1 MLQSDMKTR
10 SFLPKIRN
18 TFREKGARKLYSE
31 EIDTFLHIIEE
42 PQDVD
47 MAVDLLASFIA
58 SARDENVVANLIL
71 TFISVCLHLGN
82 VEAAR
87 TLWLDERFA
96 QSPHKLDRR
105 IRRRYLTLLYRNE
118 YYQVV
123 INEVMSEVRQL
134 LAHEAMSVDDITLA
148 MASVA
153 RLRGPDCQQI
163 AKELFAVAKRGNIKG
178 GRFIHLYAW
187 MSYAEGNHA
196 LAHDLMT
203 GRFSRLGP
211 FSTNLRLAILADLNR
226 TQDAFNLLR
235 ASMGACRGRHQVKL
249 YRESMKK
256 LADAVESQRHDNA
269 TKKEFAQLC
278 CQMDNVAIMT
288 NATLEEEVF
297 RPIDRTP
304 KYEAQ
309 VRGPSTK
316 HSGIYFRSS
325 ETPKRP
331 ANATKGL
338 DYIDE

>member
-1 MLQSDMKTR
+1 MAVRHILSDSFLWQDRFAERRQRMLQSDMKTR

-31 EIDTFLHIIEE
+31 EIDTFLHVIGE

-163 AKELFAVAKRGNIKG
+163 AKELFA
-178 GRFIHLYAW
+178 
-187 MSYAEGNHA
+187 
-196 LAHDLMT
+196 LAHDLMP

-226 TQDAFNLLR
+226 TQ
-235 ASMGACRGRHQVKL
+235 
-249 YRESMKK
+249 
-256 LADAVESQRHDNA
+256 
-269 TKKEFAQLC
+269 
-278 CQMDNVAIMT
+278 
-288 NATLEEEVF
+288 
-297 RPIDRTP
+297 
-304 KYEAQ
+304 
-309 VRGPSTK
+309 
-316 HSGIYFRSS
+316 
-325 ETPKRP
+325 
-331 ANATKGL
+331 
-338 DYIDE
+338 